1 MAAATVISQE
11 TLDKVTDNAKQSI
24 MDNALCLSL
33 ELSRIGTTRKIASN
47 SVDTGADDDMIH
59 ISKEILKAPALDKI
73 KKLDGMIR
81 VYIASKCLPAATMF
95 RSGIFLIPWA
105 SLEKI
110 DARLE
115 EFKIERK
122 ALVNEFVAEYDAAK
136 TEAEQKLGPHFNPN
150 DYPDE
155 ERVRASFSMQT
166 RYITFDTP
174 KRLKGVNP
182 EIFAREVE
190 KVRESVANC
199 TEDIKNALRENLLK
213 HVEHMF
219 DKLSEKPD
227 GSKKIFRDSSVN
239 KLKEFL
245 VDFNELNITND
256 QELAELVSKARSLME
271 GVDPD
276 SLRKNVDVAGKIK
289 TGFESIKG
297 ELDTMLINRKKRD
310 ISFDD

>member
-1 MAAATVISQE
+1 MAAAISQE
-11 TLDKVTDNAKQSI
+11 TLDKVVDNSQQSI

-81 VYIASKCLPAATMF
+81 IYIANKCLPAATMF
-95 RSGIFLIPWA
+95 RSGISLIPLA

-122 ALVNEFVAEYDAAK
+122 ALVNEFVAEYDAARL
-136 TEAEQKLGPHFNPN
+136 EAEQKLGPHYNPN

-174 KRLKGVNP
+174 KKLKGVNP

-256 QELAELVSKARSLME
+256 QELAELVEKARQLME

-276 SLRKNVDVAGKIK
+276 SLRKNVDVAQKIK
-289 TGFESIKG
+289 TGFESIKTD
-297 ELDTMLINRKKRD
+297 LDTMLVDRKKRN
-310 ISFDD
+310 ISFED

>member
-1 MAAATVISQE
+1 MAAAISQE
-11 TLDKVTDNAKQSI
+11 ILEKVEDTQQNSI

-33 ELSRIGTTRKIASN
+33 ELSRLGTTRKIAAGT
-47 SVDTGADDDMIH
+47 VPTGADDDMIH
-59 ISKEILKAPALDKI
+59 ISKDILKAPALDKI

-81 VYIASKCLPAATMF
+81 MYIANHCLPAATMF
-95 RSGIFLIPWA
+95 RSGISLIPWA

-110 DARLE
+110 DARLA

-136 TEAEQKLGPHFNPN
+136 TEAEQKLGPHYNPN
-150 DYPDE
+150 DYPDV
-155 ERVRASFSMQT
+155 ERVYNSFSMQT

-174 KRLKGVNP
+174 RRLKGVNP

-190 KVRESVANC
+190 KARESVANC

-219 DKLSEKPD
+219 DKLTEKPD
-227 GSKKIFRDSSVN
+227 GSKKIFRDSSVT

-245 VDFNELNITND
+245 EEFNSLNITND
-256 QELAELVSKARSLME
+256 KELEELVGKARQLMD
-271 GVDPD
+271 GVEPD
-276 SLRKNVDVAGKIK
+276 ALRKDVSVAEKIK
-289 TGFESIKG
+289 AGFESIKTD
-297 ELDTMLINRKKRD
+297 LDSMLVSKKKRD